1 MEKRI
6 SGLEDIIDKM
16 VTLVKENIISKM
28 LLEKK
33 NPVNLGFYE
42 KKKPKNN
49 RKRGRRRK
57 PGIRPTKCFTKS
69 QSKNVLTCFRV
80 SIAVTNTMTEK

>member
-28 LLEKK
+28 LLKKK
-33 NPVNLGFYE
+33 N
-42 KKKPKNN
+42 
-49 RKRGRRRK
+49 
-57 PGIRPTKCFTKS
+57 I
-69 QSKNVLTCFRV
+69 Q
-80 SIAVTNTMTEK
+80 